1 MTGSNKKDILMS
13 LEAKLKENYG
23 KELSRVDDIEEL
35 NLDGLVSI
43 SKISDSDK
51 EYLEQ
56 FTNLSML
63 SASGLQLTTVENLPN
78 LPSVATVCQSLTSL
92 ALS

>member
-1 MTGSNKKDILMS
+1 MS

-35 NLDGLVSI
+35 NLDGLVSV

-56 FTNLSML
+56 FTNLLML
-63 SASGLQLTTVENLPN
+63 SAAGLQLTTVENFPN
-78 LPSVATVCQSLTSL
+78 LPSLTTVCQSLIPL
-92 ALS
+92 AFP